1 MNRNLFIVVVFAAM
15 ILVVGCRKDRPVDA
29 VSVKTEEAGS
39 VTDKAAILNASVTF
53 RSVEAADFVC
63 GFLVGTSSNPGPG
76 NAIWVEAGNPGG
88 DGKFS
93 ARVSDLD
100 FNTTYYFKAF
110 VSADAESFYG
120 SVKSFETS
128 FNPVQSITVVPDA
141 VTVNIAGDPVTLTA
155 RISPPNVSQNTVT
168 WSSSDEK
175 VVRVNEGKL
184 RGVAPG
190 TAVVTATATDGSG
203 VKGVCSVTV
212 VRIPTEAVDMGL
224 SVYWAPCN
232 RGTSKPEQAGSYF
245 AWGETSSKESY
256 TWATYELCK
265 GTARTLQAYNV
276 SSGYGVVDNA
286 TRLLPKDDAARAIMG
301 GRWRIPTKEDWAEL
315 RKECTWV
322 LGAMNKVQ
330 GYYVTSN
337 KEGYTDKTIF
347 IPFVG
352 YKSGEEIKF
361 DEAHG
366 YYWMSDLF
374 TSTPSEAYIEYIHT
388 TSHYLNS
395 HLRCDGLPI
404 RPVSD

>member
-1 MNRNLFIVVVFAAM
+1 
-15 ILVVGCRKDRPVDA
+15 
-29 VSVKTEEAGS
+29 
-39 VTDKAAILNASVTF
+39 
-53 RSVEAADFVC
+53 
-63 GFLVGTSSNPGPG
+63 
-76 NAIWVEAGNPGG
+76 
-88 DGKFS
+88 
-93 ARVSDLD
+93 
-100 FNTTYYFKAF
+100 
-110 VSADAESFYG
+110 
-120 SVKSFETS
+120 
-128 FNPVQSITVVPDA
+128 
-141 VTVNIAGDPVTLTA
+141 
-155 RISPPNVSQNTVT
+155 
-168 WSSSDEK
+168 
-175 VVRVNEGKL
+175 
-184 RGVAPG
+184 
-190 TAVVTATATDGSG
+190 
-203 VKGVCSVTV
+203 
-212 VRIPTEAVDMGL
+212 MGL

-232 RGTSKPEQAGSYF
+232 LGTSKPEQAGSYF